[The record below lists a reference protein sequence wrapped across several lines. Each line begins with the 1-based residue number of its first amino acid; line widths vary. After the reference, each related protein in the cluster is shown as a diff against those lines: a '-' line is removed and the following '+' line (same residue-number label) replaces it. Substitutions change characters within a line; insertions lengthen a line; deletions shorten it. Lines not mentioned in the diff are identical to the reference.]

1 MKKQKSSK
9 KIVHKTNA
17 MRILDKFKL
26 QYECISYSD
35 ISAVS
40 GRSVA
45 DALLENPNQVFKTL
59 VAQGDSKK
67 YYVFMIP
74 VTKYLNL
81 KSAAKITG
89 EKSID
94 LIPQRN
100 LLPLTG
106 YVHGGCSPIGM
117 KKEFPTFID
126 SSVSNFKE
134 IFFSG
139 GKIGLQI
146 KTTPDNLSEIIPL
159 KLYELTD

>member
-1 MKKQKSSK
+1 MPCAYWISSNYNTSAYHTP
-9 KIVHKTNA
+9 ISQRSA
-17 MRILDKFKL
+17 EGLL
-26 QYECISYSD
+26 QM
-35 ISAVS
+35 
-40 GRSVA
+40 
-45 DALLENPNQVFKTL
+45 LLENPNQVFKTL
-59 VAQGDSKK
+59 VAQGHSKK
-67 YYVFMIP
+67 YYVF
-74 VTKYLNL
+74 
-81 KSAAKITG
+81 KITG

-94 LIPQRN
+94 LIPQKN

>member
-59 VAQGDSKK
+59 VAQGHSKK

-94 LIPQRN
+94 LIPQKKSPSFDRLRSRRMLSHRN
-100 LLPLTG
+100 EEG
-106 YVHGGCSPIGM
+106 
-117 KKEFPTFID
+117 
-126 SSVSNFKE
+126 VSN
-134 IFFSG
+134 I
-139 GKIGLQI
+139 
-146 KTTPDNLSEIIPL
+146 
-159 KLYELTD
+159 YR

>member
-1 MKKQKSSK
+1 
-9 KIVHKTNA
+9 
-17 MRILDKFKL
+17 MRILDKFTL

-59 VAQGDSKK
+59 VAQ
-67 YYVFMIP
+67 
-74 VTKYLNL
+74 
-81 KSAAKITG
+81 
-89 EKSID
+89 ID
-94 LIPQRN
+94 LIPQKN

>member
-9 KIVHKTNA
+9 KIVHTTNA

-45 DALLENPNQVFKTL
+45 DALSENPNQVFKTL
-59 VAQGDSKK
+59 VAQGNSKK

-74 VTKYLNL
+74 VTKHLNL

-117 KKEFPTFID
+117 KKGFPTFID

>member
-59 VAQGDSKK
+59 VAQGH
-67 YYVFMIP
+67 
-74 VTKYLNL
+74 L

-94 LIPQRN
+94 LIPQKN

-117 KKEFPTFID
+117 KKEFQTFID

>member
-59 VAQGDSKK
+59 VAQGHSKK
-67 YYVFMIP
+67 YVYDHDIFVR
-74 VTKYLNL
+74 YY
-81 KSAAKITG
+81 
-89 EKSID
+89 EKKKGI
-94 LIPQRN
+94 QRN
-100 LLPLTG
+100 ITCL
-106 YVHGGCSPIGM
+106 
-117 KKEFPTFID
+117 
-126 SSVSNFKE
+126 
-134 IFFSG
+134 
-139 GKIGLQI
+139 
-146 KTTPDNLSEIIPL
+146 
-159 KLYELTD
+159 

>member
-59 VAQGDSKK
+59 VAQGHSKK

-89 EKSID
+89 EKS
-94 LIPQRN
+94 
-100 LLPLTG
+100 
-106 YVHGGCSPIGM
+106 VC
-117 KKEFPTFID
+117 K
-126 SSVSNFKE
+126 
-134 IFFSG
+134 
-139 GKIGLQI
+139 
-146 KTTPDNLSEIIPL
+146 
-159 KLYELTD
+159 

>member
-59 VAQGDSKK
+59 VAQGHSKK
-67 YYVFMIP
+67 YYVFMITIYSS
-74 VTKYLNL
+74 VT
-81 KSAAKITG
+81 
-89 EKSID
+89 
-94 LIPQRN
+94 
-100 LLPLTG
+100 
-106 YVHGGCSPIGM
+106 M
-117 KKEFPTFID
+117 KKRRA
-126 SSVSNFKE
+126 FKE
-134 IFFSG
+134 ILRVYDPCYQTSEFKVSG
-139 GKIGLQI
+139 E
-146 KTTPDNLSEIIPL
+146 DNR
-159 KLYELTD
+159 

>member
-59 VAQGDSKK
+59 VYDPCYQTSEFKVSGEDS
-67 YYVFMIP
+67 
-74 VTKYLNL
+74 
-81 KSAAKITG
+81 
-89 EKSID
+89 
-94 LIPQRN
+94 R
-100 LLPLTG
+100 
-106 YVHGGCSPIGM
+106 
-117 KKEFPTFID
+117 
-126 SSVSNFKE
+126 
-134 IFFSG
+134 
-139 GKIGLQI
+139 
-146 KTTPDNLSEIIPL
+146 
-159 KLYELTD
+159 

>member
-1 MKKQKSSK
+1 M
-9 KIVHKTNA
+9 
-17 MRILDKFKL
+17 
-26 QYECISYSD
+26 
-35 ISAVS
+35 
-40 GRSVA
+40 
-45 DALLENPNQVFKTL
+45 FKTL
-59 VAQGDSKK
+59 VAQGHSKK

-74 VTKYLNL
+74 VTKHLNL

-94 LIPQRN
+94 LIPQKN